1 MKNYTQLSCRLSHN
15 ELTHAFRIESFI
27 VMMDID
33 RSRILCYHMLPL
45 SGESFQQKSIG
56 GFESF

>member
-27 VMMDID
+27 VMMDIH
-33 RSRILCYHMLPL
+33 RGRILCYHMLPL